1 MTPIELKHLIKDKC
15 DTWLNPM
22 GYSLHYSTPTYLAYS
37 NNSIDLVW
45 PWPLILCKVEPN
57 DCNHTITVDLVAG
70 GNTELMQIAIK
81 DLSFEHPDIK
91 DFISDLRYIS
101 NCIESIGKNP
111 IAQFFRKKLREELN

>member
-101 NCIESIGKNP
+101 NCIESIGKTL
-111 IAQFFRKKLREELN
+111 LRSFLEKS